1 MLAKPLDFSFLKINK
16 IMDLKKENCRG
27 NGKRKP
33 IPASDEEEDTKKDT
47 NVAVVEENKQ
57 DEAKE
62 KEKERVIKA
71 PQTNAISSLL

>member
-1 MLAKPLDFSFLKINK
+1 LNNSFALQ
-16 IMDLKKENCRG
+16 
-27 NGKRKP
+27 
-33 IPASDEEEDTKKDT
+33 DT